1 MDRRP
6 AWEFAERVQIK
17 VAYSKYGVAAWLSRS
32 RLADCCA
39 MSSFRSPYASVAAA
53 GLRRHGRNPVRAA
66 LDQQGPDDAGHL
78 VGQGG
83 GDQHARL
90 AREHPRQPR
99 ACRSPTPTGPA
110 DHRAGTQDQQSPDG
124 PLAHLR
130 DGSELVLA
138 PCRLLQRR
146 QPKPG
151 GEVPP
156 GAETLR
162 RRHQGGDRS
171 RCDRADAGDRH
182 EPPRDGVGLGTPG
195 NLTIQL
201 LDLLFQGV
209 EHSDQHLQD
218 PACALGYRRFRVF
231 DQRDQAVDVRG
242 TLRHHMAVLSQVPA
256 QGVEALR
263 PLPHQQVAGPEHNS
277 VRLLGLVL
285 HRHKAH
291 PRPLR
296 RFADRLSIR
305 HIILLPLDEGLYV
318 SGWDQPHRVA
328 QLAKLPRPVVRP
340 ATSLQRHKT
349 ARLPREKLEHLGPHQ
364 ALAEHHPAG
373 RISPVRLKY
382 PLRNIKP
389 YRASL
394 AHGRLTCGGYS
405 TPPPWHIDAVG
416 GRPHHQGDPTGQTPS
431 KCRGDA
437 APTRWMPRLMVRIP
451 AFAALAAAMI
461 AALAACS
468 PPSYVFFFEHKGAPS
483 VVTSTGPS
491 YYLAAAGKDSNPG
504 TQAQPWKTINAI
516 SSHRPY
522 PAGTQFLFKSGETF
536 AGSLYIGFNYISS
549 PSSSNPVIVS
559 SYGTGK
565 ATISSTTDGI
575 FIYNLTGVEIRNVNV
590 IGGGYGVSNG
600 RVILLGHDFPNTTIS
615 HIVIDNVDVSG

>member
-1 MDRRP
+1 MREPWDAAICPASCAAIDRRP

-53 GLRRHGRNPVRAA
+53 GLRRHGRSPVRAA

-90 AREHPRQPR
+90 ARKHSCQPR
-99 ACRSPTPTGPA
+99 ARRGPTPTGPA
-110 DHRAGTQDQQSPDG
+110 DYRAGTQDQQSPDS

-138 PCRLLQRR
+138 TCRLLQRR

-151 GEVPP
+151 GKVPP
-156 GAETLR
+156 GAEALR
-162 RRHQGGDRS
+162 RRHQGGDRG

-195 NLTIQL
+195 NLTLQL
-201 LDLLFQGV
+201 LELLFQGV

-218 PACALGYRRFRVF
+218 PACALGYRRFRIF
-231 DQRDQAVDVRG
+231 DQRHQAVDVRG
-242 TLRHHMAVLSQVPA
+242 TLRHHMAVLGQVPA
-256 QGVEALR
+256 QGVDALR
-263 PLPHQQVAGPEHNS
+263 PLPHQQVAGSEHNS
-277 VRLLGLVL
+277 VRLLCLVL

-305 HIILLPLDEGLYV
+305 HVILLPLDEGLHI

-340 ATSLQRHKT
+340 ATSLQRYKT
-349 ARLPREKLEHLGPHQ
+349 GWLPREKLEHLGPHQ

-373 RISPVRLKY
+373 RIGPVRLKY
-382 PLRNIKP
+382 PFRNIKP

-394 AHGRLTCGGYS
+394 AHGRLPWGLLNTTTLAHRCRRGAS
-405 TPPPWHIDAVG
+405 TPSRWHSGANGTKSLNLEFAGHRRRVPYSENGWSILRPGGSSAIG
-416 GRPHHQGDPTGQTPS
+416 IHGRPHLRT
-431 KCRGDA
+431 
-437 APTRWMPRLMVRIP
+437 L
-451 AFAALAAAMI
+451 
-461 AALAACS
+461 
-468 PPSYVFFFEHKGAPS
+468 
-483 VVTSTGPS
+483 
-491 YYLAAAGKDSNPG
+491 
-504 TQAQPWKTINAI
+504 
-516 SSHRPY
+516 
-522 PAGTQFLFKSGETF
+522 
-536 AGSLYIGFNYISS
+536 
-549 PSSSNPVIVS
+549 
-559 SYGTGK
+559 
-565 ATISSTTDGI
+565 DGC
-575 FIYNLTGVEIRNVNV
+575 
-590 IGGGYGVSNG
+590 
-600 RVILLGHDFPNTTIS
+600 
-615 HIVIDNVDVSG
+615 

>member
-1 MDRRP
+1 M
-6 AWEFAERVQIK
+6 EFAERVQIK

-53 GLRRHGRNPVRAA
+53 GLRRHGRSPVRAA

-90 AREHPRQPR
+90 AREHSRQPR
-99 ACRSPTPTGPA
+99 ARRGATPTGPA

-138 PCRLLQRR
+138 ACRPLQRR

-156 GAETLR
+156 GAEALR

-171 RCDRADAGDRH
+171 RCDRPDAGDRH

-201 LDLLFQGV
+201 RELLFQGV
-209 EHSDQHLQD
+209 ERSDQHLQD
-218 PACALGYRRFRVF
+218 PAGALGYRRFRVF

-242 TLRHHMAVLSQVPA
+242 TLRHHMAVLGQVPA
-256 QGVEALR
+256 HGVDALR
-263 PLPHQQVAGPEHNS
+263 PLPHQQVADPEHNS
-277 VRLLGLVL
+277 VRLMCLVL

-305 HIILLPLDEGLYV
+305 HVILLPLDEGLHV

-328 QLAKLPRPVVRP
+328 QLAKLSRPVVRP
-340 ATSLQRHKT
+340 ATSLQCHKT
-349 ARLPREKLEHLGPHQ
+349 GRLPREKLEHLGPHQ

-373 RISPVRLKY
+373 RIGPVRLKY

-394 AHGRLTCGGYS
+394 AHGRLPWWLLNTTTLAHRCRRGAS
-405 TPPPWHIDAVG
+405 TPSRR
-416 GRPHHQGDPTGQTPS
+416 RPAPS
-431 KCRGDA
+431 PIASITWAG
-437 APTRWMPRLMVRIP
+437 
-451 AFAALAAAMI
+451 AALK
-461 AALAACS
+461 
-468 PPSYVFFFEHKGAPS
+468 FG
-483 VVTSTGPS
+483 
-491 YYLAAAGKDSNPG
+491 
-504 TQAQPWKTINAI
+504 
-516 SSHRPY
+516 
-522 PAGTQFLFKSGETF
+522 
-536 AGSLYIGFNYISS
+536 LYQS
-549 PSSSNPVIVS
+549 
-559 SYGTGK
+559 
-565 ATISSTTDGI
+565 
-575 FIYNLTGVEIRNVNV
+575 
-590 IGGGYGVSNG
+590 
-600 RVILLGHDFPNTTIS
+600 
-615 HIVIDNVDVSG
+615 VDVYFLHDSFLGQSPMAVVLITGASGTRNGIGISTAIILARSGHTVIATMRNLESAGELSSLVATERLPITLLALDVDDDT